1 MDFKSHRKLYKSGK
15 QWVTSTIFSV
25 AIISGMVLT
34 GQTITAHADTAT
46 LSTVSNSTSQPAQ
59 TDYQASVD
67 AAQSARDDALASAA
81 TSQSAALSANAAA
94 IDAVNDSVESAQNNY
109 NNAVSNAPEVTKT
122 VAASQ
127 QAATG
132 SDDWNQLTT
141 TEQKAIQAIV
151 SDASNEYYQSSYPA
165 ELAGMYPTITVGVNS
180 TNVFK
185 DGVTSNI
192 VSSVEQLPLT
202 FYPGILQYNP
212 ANDTSAQVSGQLT
225 RDQVIELNDLSNS
238 WMNWMRNYIYNT
250 LGWTIKSATGY
261 ETYSKDNFQT
271 ANNQLMTLSSH
282 LDYFNEAQNVAAECS
297 AESLGYQHSI
307 NMQGLDGSG
316 YSRGSQYTYRAMEND
331 SDLTANRTS
340 YAGENLYEISGKT
353 MLQLEVDLYNKM
365 QAMLWS
371 EVLQAT
377 PTSTSTHPEYY
388 VSGHL
393 LNALTPYNSEASLAT
408 QYVSGDTYYVIWEL
422 AGIKYGQA
430 LTDDGKETVSS
441 GIIDQITKATTPTS
455 QTYVDYTSDEIVAA
469 QQALTT
475 ARQNAQSELS
485 TLEATEDQIK
495 EDYTSAVQAANA
507 TYNQAL
513 AAATERLNQ
522 QNYTVTSYGAMI
534 SNNYVTY
541 TTTSPSTPTVTYTP
555 VNYLLTDDE
564 NTTESASDSTSV
576 AESVSENTVAS
587 ASEETSQSTVE
598 NTSMATSVATS
609 QETANSVATSTENTS
624 TVSDTDPAV
633 EAASVSTSQAT
644 SQNSTSQEV
653 ANSTSNTTAESS
665 STATSEVASQNSNQS
680 TDSTVTSTAK
690 SQETTDSTSTSTA
703 TSEALASD
711 ASSVANST
719 QVTSSSQA
727 GHVLPA
733 TATVATSLVK
743 VSATK
748 VTGSSSKATS
758 AHQTIASLP
767 QTRNQST
774 TILAILMASLTSFL
788 GLIGFRR
795 HVK

>member
-1 MDFKSHRKLYKSGK
+1 
-15 QWVTSTIFSV
+15 
-25 AIISGMVLT
+25 
-34 GQTITAHADTAT
+34 
-46 LSTVSNSTSQPAQ
+46 
-59 TDYQASVD
+59 
-67 AAQSARDDALASAA
+67 
-81 TSQSAALSANAAA
+81 
-94 IDAVNDSVESAQNNY
+94 
-109 NNAVSNAPEVTKT
+109 
-122 VAASQ
+122 
-127 QAATG
+127 
-132 SDDWNQLTT
+132 
-141 TEQKAIQAIV
+141 
-151 SDASNEYYQSSYPA
+151 
-165 ELAGMYPTITVGVNS
+165 
-180 TNVFK
+180 
-185 DGVTSNI
+185 
-192 VSSVEQLPLT
+192 
-202 FYPGILQYNP
+202 
-212 ANDTSAQVSGQLT
+212 
-225 RDQVIELNDLSNS
+225 
-238 WMNWMRNYIYNT
+238 
-250 LGWTIKSATGY
+250 
-261 ETYSKDNFQT
+261 
-271 ANNQLMTLSSH
+271 MTLSSH
-282 LDYFNEAQNVAAECS
+282 LDYFNEAQNVAAERS

-331 SDLTANRTS
+331 SDLTANHTS

-587 ASEETSQSTVE
+587 ASEEISQSTVE
-598 NTSMATSVATS
+598 STSMATSETVSQTNTSSESTDSTATSVVTS

-624 TVSDTDPAV
+624 TVSDTDPVV

-758 AHQTIASLP
+758 AHQTNASLP
-767 QTRNQST
+767 QTGNQST